1 MRELLSPGG
10 GHMNIMRIT
19 CSQIHNL
26 RTELV
31 WLAEQQKFLSR
42 ELHEFII
49 AHLSNFPE
57 AKLHRIIPIRAY
69 ASEINLCG
77 EVSPRDALLKVAN
90 VFGLEI
96 CDEYPEVRGS

>member
-1 MRELLSPGG
+1 
-10 GHMNIMRIT
+10 MNIVRIT

-69 ASEINLCG
+69 ES
-77 EVSPRDALLKVAN
+77 VW
-90 VFGLEI
+90 
-96 CDEYPEVRGS
+96 